1 MRHYPKGS
9 FLVLLL
15 LVLVPQTSSAQ
26 PAEASPDFLFG
37 RPGGMVGFR
46 TGWLFASADSALFDH
61 VRQQFTLERK
71 DFNAPSIGAD
81 VDVALT
87 DRTSIVAGFEFTQAS
102 KTSEYRD
109 FVDNQRLPINQTTSV
124 RELNL
129 SGSFKFALTPRGREI
144 SSRAWIPA
152 AATPYIGAGGGLLR
166 YEFKQVGDFI
176 DINTANLEIFSDTLR
191 STGWTPS
198 AHAFGGVDVRVYK
211 RMYVSAEGRYV
222 WANTTPNCEETRGNG
237 GPVCSFA
244 GLGLDLAG
252 FKATAG
258 IHYLF

>member
-1 MRHYPKGS
+1 MASISRT
-9 FLVLLL
+9 LL
-15 LVLVPQTSSAQ
+15 LVLLVLAPQSARAQSS
-26 PAEASPDFLFG
+26 ESPDFLFG

-46 TGWLFASADSALFDH
+46 TGWLFASANSDLFDF
-61 VRQQFTLERK
+61 VREQFTLEKK

-87 DRTSIVAGFEFTQAS
+87 DRASIVAGFEFTQAR

-144 SSRAWIPA
+144 SNRAWIPA
-152 AATPYIGAGGGLLR
+152 AATPYVGAGAGFLR
-166 YEFKQVGDFI
+166 YEFKQTGDFI
-176 DINTANLEIFSDTLR
+176 DINTPDLEIFSDTLR

-211 RMYVSAEGRYV
+211 RLYLSAEGRYL
-222 WANTTPNCEETRGNG
+222 WANTTPNCEDSRGNG